1 MRNLE
6 LAVKYLA
13 GERLIGTAAE
23 RLALEQFAD
32 GLGSSA
38 NGTTYN
44 TPTIVTSPTPPSGLG
59 SNAIQFNGSNQ
70 YVLVPANANMLQ
82 GLSECCITFWIN
94 PDNFSSMTSPVGQF
108 ESALTDGSTIK
119 AELDTDQKMNYRLR
133 TTNNQGTV
141 YNGGTS
147 VNSAGSWSFCV
158 MNFYATYKMKC
169 YINGSADSAGEVTF
183 ANDMRAN
190 ANSGKL
196 SMGGGYSN
204 GAFAEQCPC
213 KLTDI
218 SIWSRKLTEAEI
230 TALWNGGDGALVSSL
245 SDQSGLRTY
254 WDCQSIESTTFT
266 NDAITSYP
274 NLSNGTLFEESD
286 TGKIY
291 MFDGTSAWNEM

>member
-94 PDNFSSMTSPVGQF
+94 PDNFSSATSPIGQF
-108 ESALTDGSTIK
+108 ESALTDGSTVK
-119 AELDTDQKMNYRLR
+119 AELQDDQKMNYRIR
-133 TTNNQGTV
+133 TNANQGAV

-158 MNFYATYKMKC
+158 MNFYASYKMKC

-274 NLSNGTLFEESD
+274 NLSNGT
-286 TGKIY
+286 
-291 MFDGTSAWNEM
+291 